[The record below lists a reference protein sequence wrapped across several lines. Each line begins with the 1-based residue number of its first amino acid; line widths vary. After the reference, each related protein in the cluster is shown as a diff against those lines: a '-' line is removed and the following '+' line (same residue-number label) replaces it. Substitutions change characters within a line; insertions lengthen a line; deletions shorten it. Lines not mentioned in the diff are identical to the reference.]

1 MANKNSGNGGEFDD
15 ELLEQDTPPSD
26 RKKKK
31 PFFSKKNGIVLGGV
45 GVMLVGSVIYGMSVD
60 MPSSSV
66 SLSGESS
73 SFLPAPNSESLPKAL
88 PTDKPL
94 VTNESVIGKTMAQK
108 RNEELKAA
116 TETGDAFLDS
126 LITPDNT
133 VTTNF
138 EHIDEQKAD
147 LKAPAKTVANQKD
160 SPAVEP
166 QKTAAPTVSE
176 DRAIDANSSVR
187 LNNILQ
193 TIGTTGGENPY
204 SKALSALDKSGAPKT
219 IPEIV
224 EFADPEKYSD
234 YDANSQ
240 YHIIQNGQLV
250 STSAGSGE
258 ESLPL
263 FKVALGTRF
272 YGMPEIMLVSD
283 DKGPAIAKIYEGP
296 LKGAILAG
304 TYTLNELSEG
314 INIKLDRMS
323 YNGRQYAVEAVML
336 NLESG
341 RPVMADDVDN
351 HYFKRYGA
359 VGLAAMVSGFAST
372 LKTTTQVVGSDGG
385 VTVVE
390 NPIDK
395 GKDQFIYAL
404 GQVGSVWA
412 NELTKNINRPITVT
426 TYAGTGA
433 QIMFMNDV
441 EIY

>member
-1 MANKNSGNGGEFDD
+1 MASKKNENIGDVED
-15 ELLEQDTPPSD
+15 ELLDQDIPPSD
-26 RKKKK
+26 RKRKK

-45 GVMLVGSVIYGMSVD
+45 GVLMVGSVIYGMNVD
-60 MPSSSV
+60 MPSSSKN
-66 SLSGESS
+66 LSGEGSE
-73 SFLPAPNSESLPKAL
+73 FLPAPNAQSLPRAL
-88 PTDKPL
+88 PTDKQL

-108 RNEELKAA
+108 RSEELKNA

-126 LITPDNT
+126 LITPDASAPM
-133 VTTNF
+133 NF
-138 EHIDEQKAD
+138 EHIEEQKAE
-147 LKAPAKTVANQKD
+147 LKTPPKTQRKQES
-160 SPAVEP
+160 SPAVEQ
-166 QKTAAPTVSE
+166 QKQAAPSNGDRLISAASSE
-176 DRAIDANSSVR
+176 R

-193 TIGTTGGENPY
+193 TIGGSGGENPY
-204 SKALSALDKSGAPKT
+204 SKALNDLDKGGAPKV
-219 IPEIV
+219 IPKIV
-224 EFADPEKYSD
+224 QFDDPQKYSD
-234 YDANSQ
+234 YSANDK
-240 YHIIQNGQLV
+240 YHILQNGQLV
-250 STSAGSGE
+250 ATGSGNGDDAK
-258 ESLPL
+258 PL

-283 DKGPAIAKIYEGP
+283 DRGPAIAKIYEGP

-304 TYTLNELSEG
+304 TYTLNELSKG
-314 INIKLDRMS
+314 LNIKLDRMT
-323 YNGRQYAVEAVML
+323 YNGRQYAVDAVML

-351 HYFKRYGA
+351 HYFERYGA

-390 NPIDK
+390 DPIKK

-412 NELTKNINRPITVT
+412 NELTKNMNRPITVT
-426 TYAGTGA
+426 TYAGSGA
-433 QIMFMNDV
+433 QVMFMNEI